1 LECLFSPLRTIL
13 NWVTTMIRI
22 TIIFILIISL
32 ITHSCRDEYFPE
44 IDKYENILTVD
55 GTISNDPGPYE
66 VRLSLSSPVYKPEL
80 KPYVGAQVI
89 VIDDLGNKEYFSEIE
104 PGLHRS
110 SPEGMQGVVGRKYKI
125 VINTP
130 DEEIYESDFQEIIDP
145 VEIDR
150 VYEEIEYRQ
159 GEEPWLDYHGYQ
171 FYVDAKQAESD
182 TTFLLWKLKATYEY
196 HSDFRIQY
204 YFDGQ
209 LNLFPDNDS
218 LYYCWANDNI
228 TSNLTMST
236 VGLLTPV
243 ITRLPLNFVSNQ
255 GRKLSVTYSLLVKQY
270 TINETA
276 FAYYSQIQS
285 ISSEQGLFYSQ
296 QPYQVKGNI
305 VNRSEPDEPVLGYF
319 LVGGKEEKRV
329 FVGPPTGVGVH
340 YQTCEISGANYEAYR
355 RIRWTDPR
363 QWPLYVNIDLNYTPV
378 LMHQACVDCRQK
390 GGTIIKPDYWED

>member
-1 LECLFSPLRTIL
+1 
-13 NWVTTMIRI
+13 MIR
-22 TIIFILIISL
+22 TLIISILL
-32 ITHSCRDEYFPE
+32 ISFIAHSCRDEYFPE
-44 IDKYENILTVD
+44 IEKYENILAVD

-110 SPEGMQGVVGRKYKI
+110 SPDGMQGVIGRKYKI

-130 DEEIYESDFQEIIDP
+130 DEEIYESDFQEIINP

-171 FYVDAKQAESD
+171 FYLDTKQAISD
-182 TTFLLWKLKATYEY
+182 TAFLLWKLKATYEY

-209 LNLFPDNDS
+209 VNLFPDNDS
-218 LYYCWANDNI
+218 LYYCWINDYV

-243 ITRLPLNFVSNQ
+243 ITNLPLNFVSNQ
-255 GRKLSVTYSLLVKQY
+255 GRKLSVKYSLLVEQF
-270 TINETA
+270 TINEKA
-276 FAYYSQIQS
+276 FAYYSRIQS
-285 ISSEQGLFYSQ
+285 ISSEQGLLYSQ

-305 VNRSEPDEPVLGYF
+305 VNRSDSDEPVLGYF
-319 LVGGKEEKRV
+319 LAGGKDEKRV
-329 FVGPPTGVGVH
+329 FVGPPIEVGVH
-340 YQTCEISGANYEAYR
+340 YETCEITRANYEAYG

-363 QWPLYVNIDLNYTPV
+363 QWPLYVNIDLNYIPV
-378 LMHQACVDCRQK
+378 LMNQSCVDCRRK
-390 GGTIIKPDYWED
+390 GGSIDKPDYWED